1 MNKYLIIRDD
11 SQGRYTTVGTF
22 ESMQTDNKLIHIELY
37 AYMKYLYQNNVD
49 SFYNYF
55 LTTTK
60 KEVIKWCKN
69 WDKTFKESSKINKNS
84 TDYEDNGV
92 MKNRTIIDIH
102 GFYFELQPLSQYKSI
117 NEIIK
122 QKEIK

>member
-60 KEVIKWCKN
+60 KEVIKWYKN
-69 WDKTFKESSKINKNS
+69 WHETFEEGSKINKNS

>member
-11 SQGRYTTVGTF
+11 SQGRFTTIGTF
-22 ESMQTDNKLIHIELY
+22 ESMHTDNRLIHIELY

-55 LTTTK
+55 LYGFTK
-60 KEVIKWCKN
+60 EEVSKWDNYKN
-69 WDKTFKESSKINKNS
+69 AVINKNS
-84 TDYEDNGV
+84 TDYKSNGI
-92 MKNRTIIDIH
+92 MKNRTIIEIH
-102 GFYFELQPLSQYKSI
+102 EFYFELEPLAKYKSI

-122 QKEIK
+122 NEERKQ

>member
-11 SQGRYTTVGTF
+11 SQGRFTTIGSF
-22 ESMQTDNKLIHIELY
+22 ESMHTDNRLIHIELY

-55 LTTTK
+55 LYGFTIE
-60 KEVIKWCKN
+60 EVSKWDNYKN
-69 WDKTFKESSKINKNS
+69 VAINKNS
-84 TDYEDNGV
+84 TDYESNGI
-92 MKNRTIIDIH
+92 MKNRTIIEIH
-102 GFYFELQPLSQYKSI
+102 EFYFELEPLSKYQSI

-122 QKEIK
+122 QEEAQ